1 MNSTYA
7 DLGKQLP
14 LDIQAP
20 SAPTLDNFLIGRN
33 AELLQLL
40 RAVLARK
47 EKERFVYIWGDA
59 GCGKSHLLQA
69 MVAAFKTNNQV
80 AVFFSAGKH
89 HEFFT
94 SNDVICVAIDDI
106 DELNASG
113 QAELFKL
120 YNQLRDESDAV
131 LLVSGSSAPKYLD
144 MRQDLVT
151 RLGWGLVYQ
160 IHELSEEEKI
170 HALKQ
175 HATSS
180 GFHLSQDVCLYLL
193 RHGRRDLSSLMLII
207 DALDRYSL
215 ANQRHITVP
224 LLRELLQVS
233 A

>member
-1 MNSTYA
+1 MSSVYA

-14 LDIQAP
+14 LDIQTPAV
-20 SAPTLDNFLIGRN
+20 PTLDNFLTGRN
-33 AELLQLL
+33 TELLQLL
-40 RAVLARK
+40 NNVLARK
-47 EKERFVYIWGDA
+47 ENERFIYIWGDA

-69 MVAAFKTNNQV
+69 MVAAFQANNQ
-80 AVFFSAGKH
+80 AAIFFSAGKH
-89 HEFFT
+89 YEFVT
-94 SNDVICVAIDDI
+94 SNAINCVALDDI

-160 IHELSEEEKI
+160 VHELSEEEKI
-170 HALKQ
+170 DALKQ
-175 HATSS
+175 HAASN
-180 GFHLSQDVCLYLL
+180 GFNLSQEVCLYLL

-233 A
+233 S

>member
-1 MNSTYA
+1 MGFLYA

-20 SAPTLDNFLIGRN
+20 SVPTLDNFLMGRN

-40 RAVLARK
+40 NNVLVRK
-47 EKERFVYIWGDA
+47 ENERFIYVWGDA

-69 MVAAFKTNNQV
+69 MVAAFQTNNQT

-89 HEFFT
+89 HEFVT
-94 SNDVICVAIDDI
+94 SNTVDCVAIDDI

-120 YNQLRDESDAV
+120 YNQLRDESEAV

-160 IHELSEEEKI
+160 VHELSEEEKI
-170 HALKQ
+170 NALKQ
-175 HATSS
+175 HATSN
-180 GFHLSQDVCLYLL
+180 GFNLSQDVCVYLL

-233 A
+233 S